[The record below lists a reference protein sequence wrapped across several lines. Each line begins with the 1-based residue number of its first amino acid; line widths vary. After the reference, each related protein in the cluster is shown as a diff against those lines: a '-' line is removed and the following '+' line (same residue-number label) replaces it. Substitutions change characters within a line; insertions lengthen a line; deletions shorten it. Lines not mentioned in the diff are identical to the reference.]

1 MLSKDFYGKKG
12 FIWWIGVVEDI
23 DDPLQLGGA
32 RVRIIGVHSD
42 DMSLVPTETLP
53 WAQQLRP
60 STGSVTYSSLKVAD
74 WVFGFF
80 QDGEYAQI
88 PVIMGVFSGIEG
100 EQAKTL
106 YQTWTVKQGGVVP
119 QQPDY
124 SSSIDS
130 AFYADE
136 YGAGGEDIKLT
147 TNETSVVGQPA
158 VSPAFRSKKP
168 KVMAANDAKRRHVC
182 DITPEVQKSVGWIK
196 AQFGPVVEAIRV
208 AIRGVL
214 AALGLDPSGVSS
226 YFKQIAEEVVT
237 LLRKITK
244 AIKEINDYVTLLV
257 KVATLLRA
265 VIDYILSLPDRAR
278 KFLQECVDKFL
289 KALAAGFE
297 DLFIKPITGITSGAL
312 KDIKKQFDDISRAA
326 QGLVNQTAR
335 LIAAPARVVEALIT
349 PSNSTD
355 LAAVERQ
362 MKGYVNKVTTTGTT
376 LYNQRSIGMSANN
389 VGTVI

>member
-42 DMSLVPTETLP
+42 DASLVPTESLP

-100 EQAKTL
+100 EQARTL
-106 YQTWTVKQGGVVP
+106 YQSWTVKQGGVVP

-124 SSSIDS
+124 SGSIDP

-136 YGAGGEDIKLT
+136 YGAGGEDIKVT

-196 AQFGPVVEAIRV
+196 SQFGPVVEGIREAIR
-208 AIRGVL
+208 AILGV
-214 AALGLDPSGVSS
+214 LGLDPSGLMARI
-226 YFKQIAEEVVT
+226 KQIAESIIAQ
-237 LLRKITK
+237 LKKITK
-244 AIKEINDYVTLLV
+244 ILKEVTDNLNLLV
-257 KVATLLRA
+257 QIARTLRA
-265 VIDYILSLPDRAR
+265 VVDYILSLPERTR
-278 KFLQECVDKFL
+278 QFLQQCIDKFL
-289 KALAAGFE
+289 KALAAGFT
-297 DLFIKPITGITSGAL
+297 DIFVKPITGITSGTFKEL
-312 KDIKKQFDDISRAA
+312 KKQFDGITKAA
-326 QGLVNQTAR
+326 QGLVAQTAR
-335 LIAAPARVVEALIT
+335 LVATPARVMEALVT
-349 PSNSTD
+349 PSSSTD
-355 LAAVERQ
+355 LTAIERQ

-376 LYNQRSIGMSANN
+376 LYNQRIIGMSANN

>member
-124 SSSIDS
+124 SGSIDS

-196 AQFGPVVEAIRV
+196 AQFGPVVEGIREAIR
-208 AIRGVL
+208 AILGV
-214 AALGLDPSGVSS
+214 LGLDPSGLMARI
-226 YFKQIAEEVVT
+226 KQIAESIIAQ
-237 LLRKITK
+237 LKKITK
-244 AIKEINDYVTLLV
+244 ILKEVTDALNILV
-257 KVATLLRA
+257 QVAATLRA
-265 VIDYILSLPDRAR
+265 VIDYILSLPERTR
-278 KFLQECVDKFL
+278 QFLQQCVDKFL

-297 DLFIKPITGITSGAL
+297 DLFIKPITGITSGTFNEL
-312 KDIKKQFDDISRAA
+312 KKQFDGITKAA
-326 QGLVNQTAR
+326 QGLVTQTAR
-335 LIAAPARVVEALIT
+335 LVATPARVMEALVT
-349 PSNSTD
+349 PSSSTD
-355 LAAVERQ
+355 LTAIERQ

-376 LYNQRSIGMSANN
+376 LYNQRIIGMSANN
-389 VGTVI
+389 VGTVV

>member
-1 MLSKDFYGKKG
+1 MLSEDFYGKKG

-124 SSSIDS
+124 SGSIDS

-136 YGAGGEDIKLT
+136 YGVGGEDVKLT

-196 AQFGPVVEAIRV
+196 AQFGPVVEGIREAIR
-208 AIRGVL
+208 AILGV
-214 AALGLDPSGVSS
+214 LGLDPSGLMARI
-226 YFKQIAEEVVT
+226 KQIAESIIAQ
-237 LLRKITK
+237 LKKITK
-244 AIKEINDYVTLLV
+244 ILKEVTDALNILV
-257 KVATLLRA
+257 QVAATLRA
-265 VIDYILSLPDRAR
+265 VIDYILSLPERTR
-278 KFLQECVDKFL
+278 QFLQQCVDKFL

-297 DLFIKPITGITSGAL
+297 DLFIKPITGITSGTFNEL
-312 KDIKKQFDDISRAA
+312 KKQFDGITKAA
-326 QGLVNQTAR
+326 QGLVTQTAR
-335 LIAAPARVVEALIT
+335 LVATPARVMEALVT
-349 PSNSTD
+349 PSSSTD
-355 LAAVERQ
+355 LTAIERQ

-376 LYNQRSIGMSANN
+376 LYNQRIIGMSANN
-389 VGTVI
+389 VGTVV

>member
-60 STGSVTYSSLKVAD
+60 STGSVTYSTLKVAD

-124 SSSIDS
+124 SGSIDS
-130 AFYADE
+130 AFYTDE
-136 YGAGGEDIKLT
+136 YGVGGEDVKLT

-196 AQFGPVVEAIRV
+196 AQFGPVVEGIREAIR
-208 AIRGVL
+208 AILGV
-214 AALGLDPSGVSS
+214 LGLDPSGLMARI
-226 YFKQIAEEVVT
+226 KQIAESIIAQ
-237 LLRKITK
+237 LKKITK
-244 AIKEINDYVTLLV
+244 ILKEVTDALNILV
-257 KVATLLRA
+257 QVAATLRA
-265 VIDYILSLPDRAR
+265 VIDYILSLPERTR
-278 KFLQECVDKFL
+278 QFLQQCVDKFL

-297 DLFIKPITGITSGAL
+297 DLFIKPITGITSGTFNEL
-312 KDIKKQFDDISRAA
+312 KKQFDGITKAA
-326 QGLVNQTAR
+326 QGLVTQTAR
-335 LIAAPARVVEALIT
+335 LVATPARVMEALVT
-349 PSNSTD
+349 PSSSTD
-355 LAAVERQ
+355 LTAIERQ

-376 LYNQRSIGMSANN
+376 LYNQRIIGMSANN
-389 VGTVI
+389 VGTVV